1 MHAIGNSDSVRHA
14 KRAFGKLLL
23 LAAATLAFGVTTA
36 QAQTTPLRVAFVPVA
51 TWLPAWVAKDK
62 GIFEKNGLDV
72 TLSPIQNL
80 STLPPTLGKQ
90 FDIGAST
97 APDLLKAA
105 ASGLDVVAVAGE
117 AVETA
122 SNQNVFL
129 IVKKDS
135 DIKSIKD
142 LKGKVVATPTIGAV
156 INVAFLHWLKAN
168 GVEPGSVRAVEVA
181 FPNMGDQLKAGRVDA
196 VQLMNPFAGQLLA
209 AGNVSLGNPLLSV
222 GDPVIFPF
230 WIAQGEWARA
240 NPSVIGKFVASLTEA
255 KTFIEKNDAEARAI
269 MAKYTR
275 LPPNVANA
283 ISLPAYDFSIK
294 PAQLDVWA
302 KVLRDLGQL
311 SGNVDAN
318 RMVVTSK

>member
-1 MHAIGNSDSVRHA
+1 
-14 KRAFGKLLL
+14 
-23 LAAATLAFGVTTA
+23 
-36 QAQTTPLRVAFVPVA
+36 
-51 TWLPAWVAKDK
+51 
-62 GIFEKNGLDV
+62 
-72 TLSPIQNL
+72 
-80 STLPPTLGKQ
+80 
-90 FDIGAST
+90 
-97 APDLLKAA
+97 
-105 ASGLDVVAVAGE
+105 
-117 AVETA
+117 
-122 SNQNVFL
+122 
-129 IVKKDS
+129 
-135 DIKSIKD
+135 
-142 LKGKVVATPTIGAV
+142 
-156 INVAFLHWLKAN
+156 
-168 GVEPGSVRAVEVA
+168 
-181 FPNMGDQLKAGRVDA
+181 
-196 VQLMNPFAGQLLA
+196 MNPFAGQLLA

-269 MAKYTR
+269 MARYTR